1 MKRETISLMLN
12 SVDDDYI
19 SEAAVFCPESIQ
31 ESPERIVHMKKKR
44 ILTFALAAA
53 LVLAL
58 GAVAYAAGWFAPIFH
73 SIRYNVPE
81 VEDRKPGNEEYYAEL
96 EGKNAVMEAAEQYMN
111 EQQPAPETV
120 SVPELDN
127 CEITLLERY
136 YDGNTLA
143 LGFHL
148 ESDAP
153 LFVAVYDNE
162 EEIRE
167 KATTIAFVDSVENDN
182 IDAQEPVAYD
192 EIMASRSDNAIEHG
206 LCHVSSIVLDSML
219 FHDLSLEE
227 YEAAWAHLL
236 ETGHLCI
243 VRNDLYVSDHILL
256 EDGTDLGQT
265 YSVPVYEGL
274 AVQSGNVFFEAPEL
288 PDAARG
294 LDRLPFQVNVR
305 IVRSFYYMELD
316 GSTWYYSELVG
327 EAFVP
332 FCVDNA
338 ENK

>member
-1 MKRETISLMLN
+1 MKREQLSIIISNIDDGQIAEACEFN
-12 SVDDDYI
+12 S
-19 SEAAVFCPESIQ
+19 AFLGR
-31 ESPERIVHMKKKR
+31 SPERITYMSRKR
-44 ILTFALAAA
+44 IILFALAAA
-53 LVLAL
+53 LIFAF
-58 GAVAYAAGWFAPIFH
+58 GTAAYAAGWFAPIFH

-81 VEDRKPGNEEYYAEL
+81 AEDRKPGSEEYYAEL

-120 SVPELDN
+120 SLPELDN

-136 YDGNTLA
+136 YDGRTLV

-153 LFVAVYDNE
+153 QFAATYDNE

-167 KATTIAFVDSVENDN
+167 KATTIAFADSVENDN
-182 IDAQEPVAYD
+182 IDTLEPVAYD
-192 EIMASRSDNAIEHG
+192 EIMASRSDNAVEHG

-219 FHDLSLEE
+219 FHELSPEE
-227 YEAAWAHLL
+227 YEAAWEHLL

-243 VRNDLYVSDHILL
+243 VRNDLYVSDHILM

-288 PDAARG
+288 PDAAQG
-294 LDRLPFQVNVR
+294 LDSLSFQVNVR

-316 GSTWYYSELVG
+316 GSTWYYSELVSD
-327 EAFVP
+327 AFVP

-338 ENK
+338 ER